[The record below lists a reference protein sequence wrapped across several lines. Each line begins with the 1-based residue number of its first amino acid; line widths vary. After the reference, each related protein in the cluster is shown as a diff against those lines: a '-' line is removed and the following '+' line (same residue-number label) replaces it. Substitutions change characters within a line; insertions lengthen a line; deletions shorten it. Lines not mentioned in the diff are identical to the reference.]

1 MDGERFISSAS
12 AARENPRPLGFA
24 QERLGRPPTDSAQ
37 RATTSILDRF
47 RAMLRE
53 REEDLRGSGDETPPP
68 PDGNEI
74 VRMYGELLTELT
86 FNSKPI
92 ITELTIIAG
101 DQREHARSIAEAVCA
116 RIDEVPQDQKLP
128 ALYLLDS
135 IVKNIGDD
143 YVRTFAA
150 RLPKTFCQAYNDVHS
165 SLHPA
170 MRHLFQT
177 WSQVFPHSTLR
188 KIEDELK
195 FSTPEN
201 QRLIGLASMR
211 TSETSQP
218 SHGIHVNPKYLEA
231 RRQFENPEADIRHS
245 REVSSGIQVSGHR
258 SFTKYNDHDLD
269 HFGFQP
275 SSLKMVREGSP
286 LTLTLHGSSMEGQ
299 EGPFLSSQRKVASRV
314 SPTRIGLRRSTSPQ
328 GHRFQMSSPGRVI
341 EATSRSHS
349 GLDFQSHR
357 ASESNGWVGRN
368 LAIDDGA
375 QQSVALTT
383 YNKYGRQRQR
393 ELIDAY
399 GNYRGKDFLHESLPK
414 IQRVDVN
421 GIKGKAGK
429 MDWQNSEEEEYVW
442 EDMSPT
448 HVDPSK
454 RSRMQSEQST
464 DSLGLRDNS
473 SRSGIIAQKSDFRRR
488 SWPVPPLKDSTT
500 TIDDRIG
507 IRHYG
512 LGPMN
517 KMYLDDTGSTI
528 QQFRHHESSQHVQE
542 HGSLPHVFHRPT
554 PDNISPKSQGRPFQL
569 PYLVGGVTPSV
580 NHKRHSFY
588 DNSHNAEMPFLNLS
602 SASSDTT
609 NHEMSTSAAQKAH
622 HPPIAPVPWPP
633 AHISQSLQLL
643 PIANLQT
650 DNNKPIG
657 NQQPNFSVPFPQ
669 QQFDA
674 NGRQLLG
681 QAFQENRGSFI
692 PPVLNQP
699 LSGVQSHGQSG
710 VLDSIL
716 PNPIPGMPISSVKNI
731 SLHGRA
737 GMPPLP
743 PGPPP
748 LSSQSLPAS
757 QNSSAA
763 SQSSVS
769 GFSGLISS
777 LMAQGLISLTPQA
790 QSQCM
795 FQNTMGLEFN
805 AELLKIRHESA
816 INAMYTDLPR
826 QCTTCGLRF
835 TCQEDHSNHMD
846 WHVTK
851 NRISKN
857 RKQKPSRKWFVSA
870 KEWLCGAETLGADA
884 VPGFLPTEV
893 VPEKKE
899 DTEMAVPAD
908 ENQTV
913 CALCGEPFEDFY
925 SDETEEWM
933 YREAVYMNA
942 PNGDIEGLDRS
953 QLGPIVHIKCR
964 SESAEGSGQA

>member
-1 MDGERFISSAS
+1 MDDERFISPVS
-12 AARENPRPLGFA
+12 AARENPRSLGFA
-24 QERLGRPPTDSAQ
+24 QERLGRPPADSAQ
-37 RATTSILDRF
+37 RATPSILDRF
-47 RAMLRE
+47 RAMLRD
-53 REEDLRGSGDETPPP
+53 REEELRGCGDESPPP

-74 VRMYGELLTELT
+74 VQMYGELLTELT

-101 DQREHARSIAEAVCA
+101 DQRKHAGGIAEAVCA

-128 ALYLLDS
+128 VLYLLDS
-135 IVKNIGDD
+135 IVKNIGED

-150 RLPKTFCQAYNDVHS
+150 RLPKTFCEAYNDVHS

-177 WSQVFPHSTLR
+177 WSQVFPHSALI
-188 KIEDELK
+188 KIEGELK

-201 QRLIGLASMR
+201 QRLSSLTSMG
-211 TSETSQP
+211 TSETSHP

-231 RRQFENPEADIRHS
+231 RHQFENPVADIRHS

-269 HFGFQP
+269 HLGFQHP
-275 SSLKMVREGSP
+275 NLRMVREGSP
-286 LTLTLHGSSMEGQ
+286 LTLTVHGSSMGGQ
-299 EGPFLSSQRKVASRV
+299 EGPFLSSQRKVATRA

-328 GHRFQMSSPGRVI
+328 GQRFQRGSPGQLV
-341 EATSRSHS
+341 EAASRSHS
-349 GLDFQSHR
+349 GLEFPSHR
-357 ASESNGWVGRN
+357 ASESNGWFGRS
-368 LAIDDGA
+368 LAIDDGV
-375 QQSVALTT
+375 QQSAT
-383 YNKYGRQRQR
+383 YNRYGRQRQR
-393 ELIDAY
+393 ELIDTY
-399 GNYRGKDFLHESLPK
+399 GNYRGKDFLHESFPK
-414 IQRVDVN
+414 IQRVDDN
-421 GIKGKAGK
+421 GIKGKTGK

-448 HVDPSK
+448 LADASK
-454 RSRMQSEQST
+454 RSTMLFEQNT
-464 DSLGLRDNS
+464 ENFGLRANS
-473 SRSGIIAQKSDFRRR
+473 SRPGIISEKYDFRRR
-488 SWPVPPLKDSTT
+488 SWPVPPHKDSTT
-500 TIDDRIG
+500 TIDERIA
-507 IRHYG
+507 IRDYG

-528 QQFRHHESSQHVQE
+528 EHFRRHESSQHVQE
-542 HGSLPHVFHRPT
+542 HGSLPHVFHHST

-569 PYLVGGVTPSV
+569 PYLVGGVAPSIT
-580 NHKRHSFY
+580 HKRHSLY
-588 DNSHNAEMPFLNLS
+588 DNSHNAEVPFLKLS
-602 SASSDTT
+602 STFPDTL
-609 NHEMSTSAAQKAH
+609 NLEMSTLGKAH
-622 HPPIAPVPWPP
+622 QPPLAPVTWPP
-633 AHISQSLQLL
+633 AHKSQPLQLL
-643 PIANLQT
+643 STPNLQV

-657 NQQPNFSVPFPQ
+657 NQQPNFPAPLPQ
-669 QQFDA
+669 PQF
-674 NGRQLLG
+674 RQA
-681 QAFQENRGSFI
+681 AFQETHGGFF
-692 PPVLNQP
+692 PPVQTQP
-699 LSGVQSHGQSG
+699 LSGLQPRGQRG

-716 PNPIPGMPISSVKNI
+716 PNPISGLSISSVQNMLDV

-748 LSSQSLPAS
+748 LSSQPLPTS
-757 QNSSAA
+757 QNSCAA
-763 SQSSVS
+763 TSQSSVT

-777 LMAQGLISLTPQA
+777 LMAQGLISLTPPG
-790 QSQCM
+790 QSQ
-795 FQNTMGLEFN
+795 NTVGLEFN
-805 AELLKIRHESA
+805 AELIKIRHESA
-816 INAMYTDLPR
+816 IKAMYTELPR

-884 VPGFLPTEV
+884 VPGFLPVEA

-899 DTEMAVPAD
+899 ETEMAVPAD

-933 YREAVYMNA
+933 YKGAVYLNA
-942 PNGDIEGLDRS
+942 PNGDIEGLERS
-953 QLGPIVHIKCR
+953 QLGPIVHVKCR
-964 SESAEGSGQA
+964 SESSEGSGQV